1 MLGDFLLQQIPV
13 EAAHNELLLQQL
25 DLLHKDLQLIDLQ
38 VVDMLKEEP
47 GVGHRGTVQELGQG
61 REAVAADAL
70 VLLVGQH
77 AQICEFVHDFCSSS
91 FLRTAVEHS

>member
-1 MLGDFLLQQIPV
+1 
-13 EAAHNELLLQQL
+13 
-25 DLLHKDLQLIDLQ
+25 
-38 VVDMLKEEP
+38 
-47 GVGHRGTVQELGQG
+47 
-61 REAVAADAL
+61 